1 MTRLLTPRAAVIGYP
16 VKHSRSPKIHGY
28 WLEQLGL
35 DGSYESIEVR
45 PAELAGFV
53 GSLKA
58 RGFAGINVTVP
69 HKETALAQCDEIS
82 AGARAAGAVNT
93 IWLRHGRIHGDNSDV
108 TGFLA
113 NLDAGAPGWAREVRT
128 ALVLG
133 AGGAAR
139 AVVYALQL
147 RGVESVLIANRTF
160 ERAQGLAAA
169 LGGAARALAWDK
181 LGHALPYCGLLIN
194 TTSLGMKGQPPLEM
208 PVAALPQVSIVCDIV
223 YVPLET
229 DLLIAAAARGLRTV
243 GGLGMLL
250 HQAAL
255 GFSHWFG
262 AAPAVTPELYALV
275 SADIERRL

>member
-1 MTRLLTPRAAVIGYP
+1 MTRPLNFKASVIGYP

-35 DGSYESIEVR
+35 NGSYESIEVR
-45 PAELAGFV
+45 PEELGAFI
-53 GSLKA
+53 GSMA
-58 RGFAGINVTVP
+58 RRSFAGTNVTVP
-69 HKETALAQCDEIS
+69 HKEAAMAFCDEVS
-82 AGARAAGAVNT
+82 PAARALGAVNT
-93 IWLRHGRIHGDNSDV
+93 LWLRDGRVHGDNSDV

-113 NLDAGAPGWAREVRT
+113 NLDTGAPGWDREVRT

-139 AVVYALQL
+139 AVVYALQS
-147 RGVESVLIANRTF
+147 RGMESIVIANRTL
-160 ERAQGLAAA
+160 ERAQ
-169 LGGAARALAWDK
+169 ALANVFGGSARPLAWEK
-181 LGHALPYCGLLIN
+181 LDRALPYCGLVVN
-194 TTSLGMKGQPPLEM
+194 TTSLGMKGQPPLEIN
-208 PVAALPQVSIVCDIV
+208 VAALPKCAIICDIV

-229 DLLIAAAARGLRTV
+229 ELLIAAAARGLRTV

-250 HQAAL
+250 HQAVL

-262 AAPAVTPELYALV
+262 ATPKVTPELTALI